1 MTRPCSL
8 CGRERP
14 AYTPCVAC
22 LEVLANDA
30 MDVLVSQVATD
41 RPEFCYCGQLRE
53 RCGHPEVLK

>member
-1 MTRPCSL
+1 MTRPCAL

-22 LEVLANDA
+22 LEVLAHDA
-30 MDVLVSQVATD
+30 VAELVSRISPDPTLICD
-41 RPEFCYCGQLRE
+41 CGQLRE